1 MDNADYH
8 AHPAISKSHLDLIAR
23 SPLHYWARYIDEN
36 RVPQE
41 ATPAMRL
48 GTALHTHVLELDSWD
63 KDIAVSPFGID
74 RRTKAGKEMWAAF
87 EADSKG
93 KTLITA
99 DDAEQVM
106 AMGRAVHS
114 HPAAAMLLNL
124 PGKAET
130 SHFYSDPVLG
140 LELKCRPDW
149 LTNDGKIVVDL
160 KTTDDASGRGFAKSI
175 FQWRYWVQAGFYV
188 NVLEGATGIRPEQF
202 IFCCVEKK
210 APYAVSVLAADQEMI
225 EQGWR
230 QALRELDV
238 LATCKKANAWPGYS
252 DQIETVSLPPWMRP
266 KADGSLPAPTE
277 IETY

>member
-1 MDNADYH
+1 
-8 AHPAISKSHLDLIAR
+8 
-23 SPLHYWARYIDEN
+23 
-36 RVPQE
+36 
-41 ATPAMRL
+41 MRL

-93 KTLITA
+93 KTLITS

-130 SHFYSDPVLG
+130 SHFYFDPVLG

-160 KTTDDASGRGFAKSI
+160 KTTDDASPRGFAKSI
-175 FQWRYWVQAGFYV
+175 SQWRYWVQAGFYV

-202 IFCCVEKK
+202 IFLLCGEKGTLRRFCFSSRSGDDR
-210 APYAVSVLAADQEMI
+210 ARVASSM
-225 EQGWR
+225 
-230 QALRELDV
+230 RELDV
-238 LATCKKANAWPGYS
+238 LATCKKANTWPGYS
-252 DQIETVSLPPWMRP
+252 DQIETVSLPNWLKP
-266 KADGSLPAPTE
+266 GSTQQPPTE
-277 IETY
+277 IEVY

>member
-1 MDNADYH
+1 MDNAEYH

-36 RVPQE
+36 RVAQE

-74 RRTKAGKEMWAAF
+74 RRTKVGKEMWAAF
-87 EADSKG
+87 ESDSKG

-130 SHFYSDPVLG
+130 SHFYL
-140 LELKCRPDW
+140 
-149 LTNDGKIVVDL
+149 
-160 KTTDDASGRGFAKSI
+160 
-175 FQWRYWVQAGFYV
+175 
-188 NVLEGATGIRPEQF
+188 
-202 IFCCVEKK
+202 
-210 APYAVSVLAADQEMI
+210 
-225 EQGWR
+225 
-230 QALRELDV
+230 
-238 LATCKKANAWPGYS
+238 
-252 DQIETVSLPPWMRP
+252 
-266 KADGSLPAPTE
+266 
-277 IETY
+277 